1 MSDLNLTDAL
11 KMAMWLPSD
20 ADVQLVEAPSLEQQA
35 EEALREACSASALNA
50 TTGEFYGSPSWYRS
64 PAARVLGVL
73 DGTSS
78 SVRARRLNE
87 GEAWGIAARLFERD
101 GATRAEIEGIERQCD
116 LDRVLVLPLHHG
128 DRNAPRSKILRHRDE
143 LATALASRAALSR
156 SRRHAPGSS
165 IRTTHRKVHE
175 ALAGVGDA
183 LGSPGCKWCKRGAQ

>member
-1 MSDLNLTDAL
+1 MSAAL
-11 KMAMWLPSD
+11 
-20 ADVQLVEAPSLEQQA
+20 DVSQSLEQQA
-35 EEALREACSASALNA
+35 EKALREACSVSGLNA
-50 TTGEFYGSPSWYRS
+50 TTGEFYGSPLWYRS
-64 PAARVLGVL
+64 PAARVLCVL

-87 GEAWGIAARLFERD
+87 SEAWGIATRLFVAD
-101 GATRAEIEGIERQCD
+101 GASSKEIEGIERQCD

-143 LATALASRAALSR
+143 LATVLVSRAALSR

-165 IRTTHRKVHE
+165 IRGTHRRVHR

-183 LGSPGCKWCKRGAQ
+183 LGAPGCKWCKGGAR